1 MSTLLRQ
8 LPQVD
13 ALLGASSMA
22 SLLSAYSRQEVAD
35 TIRAALH
42 TLRGDLKAGRLNQLP
57 DFESEAFA
65 QCLAEKIE
73 SERQPNLRPAIN
85 ATGIIIHTNLGR
97 ARLAPEAL
105 AAMQT
110 VGADH
115 SNLELDLDTG
125 RRGSRHAHVERLI
138 CELTGAEAALVVN
151 NCAAAVLLS
160 LMATAHGR
168 KVVASRGELIEIG
181 GAFRL
186 PDVIQQ
192 SGAILKEVG
201 ATNKTRA
208 KDYAEAI
215 DPDTAVLLKS
225 HTSNYQIVGF
235 TQAPERE
242 ELAALAHT
250 SGTILMEDLG
260 SGVLVDLSPYGLLNE
275 PVVSDVLASGV
286 DIVMFSGDKL
296 LGGPQC
302 GIIAG
307 RAELIRGLKT
317 HPLSRAVRI
326 DKLSLAALEATL
338 RLYRAPHDPFFSVP
352 VLRAISQSI
361 EDVRV
366 RAERLAAA
374 LNAAG
379 FEDVSSLPSEAF
391 VGGGSLPQ
399 QHLKSHAVSIGVS
412 SFTPDALAA
421 ALRKARTPVIGM
433 IRDDRFLMD
442 VRTVTDGEVTGI
454 VDAFRGLRSP

>member
-13 ALLGASSMA
+13 ALLATPGMA
-22 SLLSAYSRQEVAD
+22 GLLSAYSRQEVAD
-35 TIRAALH
+35 TLRSALQALRA
-42 TLRGDLKAGRLNQLP
+42 DLKAGRLNQLP

-65 QCLAEKIE
+65 QSLGDRIE

-85 ATGIIIHTNLGR
+85 ATGIIVHTNLGR

-105 AAMQT
+105 AAIHA

-115 SNLELDLDTG
+115 SNLELDLYTG
-125 RRGSRHAHVERLI
+125 RRGSRHTHVEHLI

-160 LMATAHGR
+160 LMATAQGR

-192 SGAILKEVG
+192 SGAILSEVG

-235 TQAPERE
+235 THTPGRD
-242 ELAALAHT
+242 ELAALAHAT
-250 SGTILMEDLG
+250 GTILMEDLG
-260 SGVLVDLSPYGLLNE
+260 SGVLVDLSPYGLRNE

-307 RAELIRGLKT
+307 RAELIRRLKT

-338 RLYRAPHDPFFSVP
+338 RLYRAPHDPFCSVP
-352 VLRAISQSI
+352 VLRAISQPI
-361 EDVRV
+361 ADVRA
-366 RAERLAAA
+366 RAEKLAAA
-374 LNAAG
+374 LIGSG

-399 QHLKSHAVSIGVS
+399 QHLKSYAVSIGVS
-412 SFTPDALAA
+412 AYTPDALAA
-421 ALRKARTPVIGM
+421 ALRKARPPVIGM
-433 IRDDRFLMD
+433 IRNDRFLMD
-442 VRTVTDGEVTGI
+442 VRTLTDGEVTG
-454 VDAFRGLRSP
+454 VVEAFRGLRSR

>member
-13 ALLGASSMA
+13 ALLGTPRIAGLMSV
-22 SLLSAYSRQEVAD
+22 YSRQEVAD
-35 TIRAALH
+35 CLRAALEA
-42 TLRGDLKAGRLNQLP
+42 LRSAVRAGQLKELP
-57 DFESEAFA
+57 DFEGSDFA
-65 QCLAEKIE
+65 AGLAEAIAAA
-73 SERQPNLRPAIN
+73 RRPNLRPAIN

-105 AAMQT
+105 AAVQAA
-110 VGADH
+110 GADH

-125 RRGSRHAHVERLI
+125 RRGSRYAHVERLI

-160 LMATAHGR
+160 LMATAQGR

-201 ATNKTRA
+201 ATNKTRV
-208 KDYAEAI
+208 KDYEEAI

-235 TQAPERE
+235 THAPRRE
-242 ELAALAHT
+242 ELAALARS

-260 SGVLVDLSPYGLLNE
+260 SGVLVDLSPYGLHDE
-275 PVVSDVLASGV
+275 PVVSDVLKSGV

-302 GIIAG
+302 GIIVG
-307 RAELIRGLKT
+307 DGGIIRRLKT
-317 HPLSRAVRI
+317 HPLCRAVRI
-326 DKLSLAALEATL
+326 DKLSIAALEATL
-338 RLYRAPHDPFFSVP
+338 RLYRPPHDPFRSVP
-352 VLRAISQSI
+352 VLRAISEPI
-361 EDVRV
+361 DVVRARGGRLATALAACGFDDVR
-366 RAERLAAA
+366 L
-374 LNAAG
+374 G
-379 FEDVSSLPSEAF
+379 PSEAF

-399 QHLKSHAVSIGVS
+399 RHLESYAVSIAVPRH
-412 SFTPDALAA
+412 TPDALAA
-421 ALRKARTPVIGM
+421 ALRKARQPVIGI
-433 IRDDRFLMD
+433 IRENRLMMD
-442 VRTVTDGEVTGI
+442 VRTLTDDEVIGV
-454 VDAFRGLRSP
+454 VDAFRGLRSR

>member
-13 ALLGASSMA
+13 ALLGSSGMA
-22 SLLSAYSRQEVAD
+22 SLLKAYSRQEVAD
-35 TIRAALH
+35 TLRAALH
-42 TLRGDLKAGRLNQLP
+42 TLRGELKAGRLNQLP
-57 DFESEAFA
+57 DFGSAAFA
-65 QCLAEKIE
+65 QSLAEKIE

-105 AAMQT
+105 AAMQA
-110 VGADH
+110 VGAGH
-115 SNLELDLDTG
+115 SNLELDLETG

-235 TQAPERE
+235 THAPGRE
-242 ELAALAHT
+242 ELAALAHAT
-250 SGTILMEDLG
+250 GTILMEDLG

-307 RAELIRGLKT
+307 RAEVIRGLKT

-338 RLYRAPHDPFFSVP
+338 RLYRAPHDPFSSVP

-361 EDVRV
+361 EDVRA

-374 LNAAG
+374 LIESG

-421 ALRKARTPVIGM
+421 TLRKARTPVIGI

-454 VDAFRGLRSP
+454 ADAFRGLRSP

>member
-35 TIRAALH
+35 TLRAALH
-42 TLRGDLKAGRLNQLP
+42 TLRSDLKAGRLNQLP

-65 QCLAEKIE
+65 QSLAEKIE

-105 AAMQT
+105 AAMQA

>member
-35 TIRAALH
+35 TLRAALH

-65 QCLAEKIE
+65 QSLAEKIE

-105 AAMQT
+105 AAMQA

-168 KVVASRGELIEIG
+168 NVVASRGELIEIG

-242 ELAALAHT
+242 ELAALAHAT
-250 SGTILMEDLG
+250 GTILMEDLG

-338 RLYRAPHDPFFSVP
+338 RLYRAPHDPFCSVP
-352 VLRAISQSI
+352 VLRAISQST

-374 LNAAG
+374 LIAAG

>member
-1 MSTLLRQ
+1 MAGLLN
-8 LPQVD
+8 
-13 ALLGASSMA
+13 
-22 SLLSAYSRQEVAD
+22 AYSRQEVAD
-35 TIRAALH
+35 TLRAALQ
-42 TLRGDLKAGRLNQLP
+42 TLRGEVMAGRLNHLP

-65 QCLAEKIE
+65 KGLSEKIE
-73 SERQPNLRPAIN
+73 LARQHSLKSAIN
-85 ATGIIIHTNLGR
+85 ATGIVIHTNLGR

-105 AAMQT
+105 AAMQA

-115 SNLELDLDTG
+115 SNLELDLETG
-125 RRGSRHAHVERLI
+125 KRGSRYAHVEHLI
-138 CELTGAEAALVVN
+138 CEIADAEAAMVVN

-160 LMATAHGR
+160 LMATAQGR

-186 PDVIQQ
+186 PDVIRQ
-192 SGAILKEVG
+192 SGAILREVG

-235 TQAPERE
+235 THAPGRQ
-242 ELAALAHT
+242 ELAALAKT
-250 SGTILMEDLG
+250 TGTILMEDLG
-260 SGVLVDLSPYGLLNE
+260 SGVLVDLAPYGLHNE
-275 PVVSDVLASGV
+275 PVVSEVLKSGV

-307 RAELIRGLKT
+307 RAELIRRLKT

-338 RLYRAPHDPFFSVP
+338 RLYRAPYDPFQRVP

-361 EDVRV
+361 DDVRA
-366 RAERLAAA
+366 RADRLAAVLIA
-374 LNAAG
+374 SG
-379 FEDVSSLPSEAF
+379 FDDAHVLPSEAF

-399 QHLKSHAVSIGVS
+399 QHLQSYAVSVGVS
-412 SFTPDALAA
+412 PFTPDALSA
-421 ALRKARTPVIGM
+421 ALRKARRPVIGL
-433 IRDDRFLMD
+433 IRNDRFLMD
-442 VRTVTDGEVTGI
+442 VRTLTDDEVAGV
-454 VDAFRGLRSP
+454 VDAFHGLRSR

>member
-13 ALLGASSMA
+13 ALLGTAGMA

-35 TIRAALH
+35 ALRAALEA
-42 TLRGDLKAGRLNQLP
+42 LRRDVKAGHLTELP
-57 DFESEAFA
+57 DFGGAAFA
-65 QCLAEKIE
+65 EGLIE
-73 SERQPNLRPAIN
+73 TIETARRPNLRPAIN

-97 ARLAPEAL
+97 ARLASEAL
-105 AAMQT
+105 AAVQAA
-110 VGADH
+110 GADH

-125 RRGSRHAHVERLI
+125 RRGSRYAHVERLI

-160 LMATAHGR
+160 LMATAQGR

-208 KDYAEAI
+208 KDYEEAI
-215 DPDTAVLLKS
+215 DADTAVLLKS

-235 TQAPERE
+235 THAPKRE
-242 ELAALAHT
+242 DLAALAHAT
-250 SGTILMEDLG
+250 GTILMEDLG
-260 SGVLVDLSPYGLLNE
+260 SGVLVDLSPYGLQDE
-275 PVVSDVLASGV
+275 PVVSDVLKSGV

-307 RAELIRGLKT
+307 RADIIRRLKA
-317 HPLSRAVRI
+317 HPLCRAVRI

-338 RLYRAPHDPFFSVP
+338 RLYRAPHDPFRSVP

-361 EDVRV
+361 DDVRA
-366 RAERLAAA
+366 RADRLAAA
-374 LNAAG
+374 LMASG
-379 FEDVSSLPSEAF
+379 FDDTSSVPSEAF

-399 QHLKSHAVSIGVS
+399 QHLESYAVSVVAPHHS
-412 SFTPDALAA
+412 PDALAA
-421 ALRKARTPVIGM
+421 GLRKARPPVIGM
-433 IRDDRFLMD
+433 IREGRFVMD
-442 VRTVTDGEVTGI
+442 VRTLTDDEVI
-454 VDAFRGLRSP
+454 KVVDAFCGLQIR

>member
-13 ALLGASSMA
+13 ALLGSSGMA
-22 SLLSAYSRQEVAD
+22 GLLNTYSRQEVAD
-35 TIRAALH
+35 TLRAALR

-65 QCLAEKIE
+65 QSLAEKIE
-73 SERQPNLRPAIN
+73 TERQPNLRPAIN

-105 AAMQT
+105 AAMQA
-110 VGADH
+110 VGAGH

-160 LMATAHGR
+160 LMATAQGR

-192 SGAILKEVG
+192 SGAILREVG

-208 KDYAEAI
+208 KDYAEVI

-242 ELAALAHT
+242 ELAALAHAT
-250 SGTILMEDLG
+250 GTILMEDLG

-307 RAELIRGLKT
+307 RADLIRGLKT
-317 HPLSRAVRI
+317 HPLSRAIRI

-338 RLYRAPHDPFFSVP
+338 RLYRAPHDPFYSVP
-352 VLRAISQSI
+352 VLRAISHSI
-361 EDVRV
+361 EGVRA

-374 LNAAG
+374 LIAAE
-379 FEDVSSLPSEAF
+379 FEDVRSLPSEAF

-399 QHLKSHAVSIGVS
+399 QHLKSHAVSIGIA

-421 ALRKARTPVIGM
+421 ALRKARTPVIGV
-433 IRDDRFLMD
+433 IRGDRFLMD
-442 VRTVTDGEVTGI
+442 VRTVTDGEVTGV

>member
-13 ALLGASSMA
+13 ALLGSSGMA
-22 SLLSAYSRQEVAD
+22 SLLKAYSRQEVAD
-35 TIRAALH
+35 TLRAALH
-42 TLRGDLKAGRLNQLP
+42 TLRSDLKAGRLNQLP
-57 DFESEAFA
+57 DFESEAFT
-65 QCLAEKIE
+65 QSLAEKIE

-105 AAMQT
+105 AALQA
-110 VGADH
+110 VGAGH
-115 SNLELDLDTG
+115 SNLELDLEIG

-242 ELAALAHT
+242 ELAALAHAT
-250 SGTILMEDLG
+250 GTILMEDLG

-307 RAELIRGLKT
+307 RAELIRGLKI

-338 RLYRAPHDPFFSVP
+338 RLYRAPHDPFCSVP
-352 VLRAISQSI
+352 VLRTISQSI

-374 LNAAG
+374 LIAAE

-421 ALRKARTPVIGM
+421 ALRKARPPVIGM
-433 IRDDRFLMD
+433 IRDNRFLMD

-454 VDAFRGLRSP
+454 VDGFRGLRAP

>member
-65 QCLAEKIE
+65 QSLAEKIE

-201 ATNKTRA
+201 ATNKTRT

>member
-1 MSTLLRQ
+1 MSILLRQ

-13 ALLGASSMA
+13 ALLG
-22 SLLSAYSRQEVAD
+22 SAGMTGLISTYSRQEVAD
-35 TIRAALH
+35 ALR
-42 TLRGDLKAGRLNQLP
+42 TALEALRNDIKAGHLMDLP
-57 DFESEAFA
+57 DFEGDTFIDG
-65 QCLAEKIE
+65 LAESIE
-73 SERQPNLRPAIN
+73 ADRRPNLRPAIN

-97 ARLAPEAL
+97 ARLAREAL
-105 AAMQT
+105 AALQAA
-110 VGADH
+110 GADH

-125 RRGSRHAHVERLI
+125 RRGSRYAHVERLI
-138 CELTGAEAALVVN
+138 CELTGAQAALVVN

-160 LMATAHGR
+160 LTATAQGR

-181 GAFRL
+181 GSFRL

-208 KDYAEAI
+208 RDYAEAI
-215 DPDTAVLLKS
+215 DPDTGVLLKS

-235 TQAPERE
+235 THVPKRE
-242 ELAALAHT
+242 ELAALARA

-260 SGVLVDLSPYGLLNE
+260 SGVLVDLSPYGLYDE
-275 PVVSDVLASGV
+275 PVVSDVLKSGV

-307 RAELIRGLKT
+307 DSELIRQLKS
-317 HPLSRAVRI
+317 HPLCRAVRI

-338 RLYRAPHDPFFSVP
+338 RLYRAPHDPFRSVP
-352 VLRAISQSI
+352 VLRAISESI
-361 EDVRV
+361 DDVRA

-374 LNAAG
+374 LAASG
-379 FEDVSSLPSEAF
+379 VRDVKSVPSRAF

-399 QHLKSHAVSIGVS
+399 QHLKSYAVSVVAPPL
-412 SFTPDALAA
+412 TPDALAA
-421 ALRKARTPVIGM
+421 ALRKARPPVIGM
-433 IRDDRFLMD
+433 IREDRFVMD
-442 VRTVTDGEVTGI
+442 VRTLTDDDIIKV
-454 VDAFRGLRSP
+454 VDAFLGLRST

>member
-13 ALLGASSMA
+13 ALLGSSGMA
-22 SLLSAYSRQEVAD
+22 SLLKAYSRQEVAD
-35 TIRAALH
+35 TLRAALH
-42 TLRGDLKAGRLNQLP
+42 TLRSDLKAGRLNQLP

-65 QCLAEKIE
+65 QSLAEKIE

-105 AAMQT
+105 AAMQA

-208 KDYAEAI
+208 KDYSEAI

-235 TQAPERE
+235 THAPGRE
-242 ELAALAHT
+242 ELAALAHAT
-250 SGTILMEDLG
+250 GTILMEDLG

-307 RAELIRGLKT
+307 RAELIRRLKT

-361 EDVRV
+361 EDVRA

-374 LNAAG
+374 LIASG

-391 VGGGSLPQ
+391 AGGGSLPQ

-421 ALRKARTPVIGM
+421 ALRRARTPVIGM

-442 VRTVTDGEVTGI
+442 VRTLTDGEVTGV

>member
-35 TIRAALH
+35 TLRAALH
-42 TLRGDLKAGRLNQLP
+42 TLRSDLKAGRLNQLP

-65 QCLAEKIE
+65 QSLAEKIE

-105 AAMQT
+105 AAMQA

-338 RLYRAPHDPFFSVP
+338 RLYRAPHDPFCSVP

-361 EDVRV
+361 GDIRG

-374 LNAAG
+374 LIAAG

>member
-13 ALLGASSMA
+13 ALLGSSSMA
-22 SLLSAYSRQEVAD
+22 SLVKAYSRQEVAD
-35 TIRAALH
+35 TLRTALH
-42 TLRGDLKAGRLNQLP
+42 TLRSDLKAGRLNQLP
-57 DFESEAFA
+57 DFESEAFTKS
-65 QCLAEKIE
+65 LAEKIE

-105 AAMQT
+105 AAMQA
-110 VGADH
+110 VGAGH

-160 LMATAHGR
+160 LMATAQGR

-235 TQAPERE
+235 THAPGRE
-242 ELAALAHT
+242 ELAALAHAT
-250 SGTILMEDLG
+250 GTILMEDLG

-275 PVVSDVLASGV
+275 PVVSDVLTSGV

-307 RAELIRGLKT
+307 RAELIRSLKT

-338 RLYRAPHDPFFSVP
+338 RLYRAPHDPFCSVP

-361 EDVRV
+361 EDVRA

-374 LNAAG
+374 LLAAG

-399 QHLKSHAVSIGVS
+399 QHLKSHAVSIAVS

-421 ALRKARTPVIGM
+421 ALRMARTPVIGM